1 MTYLS
6 FLLCQT
12 LLCFHSSLFIS
23 GFSVSACIFFISL
36 LCFGCDSLISSVSL
50 NLLLFSTTCITAS
63 SSAETS
69 KTLSDSGSSTS
80 SALPSSS
87 AASSSSSNS
96 HTEEGREAEV
106 RLLPPLLKDQAWGVH
121 AQEAFLLFCLALGE
135 WFLNPASLL
144 AWLGSPSD

>member
-1 MTYLS
+1 MTYSHFSSVKLCCHVSIPLYFRIVCLS
-6 FLLCQT
+6 L
-12 LLCFHSSLFIS
+12 H
-23 GFSVSACIFFISL
+23 FFISL
-36 LCFGCDSLISSVSL
+36 LYFGCDPLISAFSL
-50 NLLLFSTTCITAS
+50 NLLLFSITGITAS

-87 AASSSSSNS
+87 SNS
-96 HTEEGREAEV
+96 HTEEGWEAEV

-135 WFLNPASLL
+135 WFLNPASLP
-144 AWLGSPSD
+144 AWLEILAA